1 MKIGFT
7 TLIFVLI
14 VGSCSTVLLRVGP
27 DRFDLLD
34 VAELWVGFGLM
45 YLAATLRKRPFRK
58 V

>member
-1 MKIGFT
+1 MKRGFT

-14 VGSCSTVLLRVGP
+14 VGSCSVVLLRIGP

-45 YLAATLRKRPFRK
+45 YMAAILRKRPYRK